1 MTRNG
6 ISICISQKPRYIIEC
21 MFLTVLKGIGAFF
34 IDTIQTIL
42 LAASVFLVIYIFLFR
57 PFQVS
62 GESMDPTFKDR
73 EYILTNLI
81 SLRFEDPKPGD
92 VIVFKA
98 PTDENKDY
106 IKRVLAVAG
115 DVIRVDGG
123 VVYIN
128 DQQVDESKYLDNSV
142 YTSGGAF
149 LQDGEEIVIPEGH
162 YFVMGDNRPY
172 SSDSREW
179 GFLKRNE
186 IIGKSFFVY
195 WTIHEFRLIKNP
207 F

>member
-1 MTRNG
+1 
-6 ISICISQKPRYIIEC
+6 
-21 MFLTVLKGIGAFF
+21 MFLSVLKGIGAFF
-34 IDTIQTIL
+34 VDTIQTVL

-62 GESMDPTFKDR
+62 GESMDPTFKNK

-81 SLRFEDPKPGD
+81 AMRYEDPKPGD
-92 VIVFKA
+92 VIVFKS
-98 PTDENKDY
+98 PTDENKDF
-106 IKRVLAVAG
+106 IKRIMGVPG
-115 DVIRVDGG
+115 DTVSIQGG
-123 VVYIN
+123 SVYVN
-128 DQQVDESKYLDNSV
+128 GQKVDESEYLSNSV
-142 YTSGGAF
+142 YTTGGAF
-149 LQDGEEIVIPEGH
+149 LQEGEEVTVPDEM

-179 GFLKRNE
+179 GFLKKNE

-195 WTIHEFRLIKNP
+195 WPVQDFRIIKNP